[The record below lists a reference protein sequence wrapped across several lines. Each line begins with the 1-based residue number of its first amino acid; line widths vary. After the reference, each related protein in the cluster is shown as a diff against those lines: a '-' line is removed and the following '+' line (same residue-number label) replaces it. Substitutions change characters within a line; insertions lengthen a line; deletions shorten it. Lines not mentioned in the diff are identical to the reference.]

1 MSSENV
7 NELKSL
13 VSQHI
18 DKQGNGLN
26 TFEPNLALLTSLAK
40 NGKNSN
46 ILQSLDSIKGN
57 SEYKN
62 KIINMYV
69 DNAGS
74 FYNLAHNP
82 SFKNLEFRDILSDAI
97 YYTAKQ
103 NPTREVDYTH
113 LINDIES
120 FLNLA
125 KDEKALK
132 NALVLDSNK
141 VENLTAQAFG
151 LALAKFSRQKN
162 PSSAL
167 YECLKEAPKALELAT
182 QPTFFTQGKALSE
195 IDIYDFL
202 EYLINQGQ
210 VTQSQSA
217 LSQLMPRLRE
227 LRESIANPQG
237 SVSKVESSIDD
248 LFKELKSK
256 IDSLPEKQV
265 DNALA
270 FIDSYGVKYHIPKDT
285 ADLWL
290 KTFDLENLEQA
301 YIPSFTPE
309 VKQALDSILQGE
321 QIKLTSGSLLKLM
334 QRDRLEFLPYI
345 KDTLE
350 SPQVVVRQVD
360 GALIFAKDFRDDK
373 LGKFFASVSKNDK
386 GEWVISSNAPKNLN
400 NLQNKIKEG
409 GEVLYSDLPELPII
423 AKPELPAK
431 ALNSEANLSDIIPQN
446 PTKAQSEYFNPFM
459 NEYEKIKGVKKLHTQ
474 DDNLISVMKIEGR
487 DEYIEPLSNLGVSKE
502 YLQKQTAQSLK
513 EQITQAILDNQA
525 QLKALQQGYNTQH
538 LSPFQKEVLEST
550 LDIANNPTKL
560 KEYKLQ
566 VLQKQLDN
574 LNENEAYLKTLGN
587 YDKARYAKDR
597 EELER
602 EIAVLKGESNDI
614 IATESNKENTYILR
628 EQTKEILNS
637 LVGKNITNQNDGRIA
652 QISRKNI
659 AKMTSDKAIQKS
671 VDNGFTPQEHFKAVQ
686 DIENLYQGAILRET
700 HKDFKGESDNVLIHR
715 YNTKLDNAN
724 AHITLKETLSGQYE
738 GNKIYTLELESLE
751 LKPTLPEPQGSET
764 MSRNTIRKAIVTPTE
779 TPTAIIPQQTL
790 ESTMQKFNYDEKKAK
805 NLLEWHKD
813 SSPLTKDENGV
824 PKVENMLESKVK
836 MQGKRVDIEIPKEK
850 DFFKN
855 LRNNTKKVLSVLKGQ
870 VFENI
875 NSGMKAQVSSDG
887 INKMISVKAVDKS
900 INNGYTKEEHF
911 ASVENVINLYKIS
924 KLTQSE
930 KPNNNSVDVIAYHK
944 FIADFSINHKP
955 TKAKI
960 TLRETFEA
968 GNRIY
973 SLELLELEKA
983 SN

>member
-74 FYNLAHNP
+74 FYNLANNP